1 MKELKDKKKLKK
13 KKTPMGEKLAQLKNG
28 AGKKKLKKEL
38 VKNKMKPGRKE
49 KVNSKV
55 IRSIFKL
62 KHDPNCATYYMFS
75 ALCLTLEENRLLTTA
90 WR

>member
-1 MKELKDKKKLKK
+1 MESLSEGDGLDGSRPKKNLMKELKDKKKLKK

-38 VKNKMKPGRKE
+38 VKSKMKPGRKE

-55 IRSIFKL
+55 VRSIFK
-62 KHDPNCATYYMFS
+62 
-75 ALCLTLEENRLLTTA
+75 TLA
-90 WR
+90 WP